1 MISQRRALETGNRSR
16 KSKGQRSGTTGAMY
30 TVRTGLVLALLF
42 SALLLVYVT
51 HASRDVVFSDYIRLV
66 NSYLPDPLKPES
78 FFTPDILTRIPL
90 TYLVRWVNVRLFSYS
105 VHFDRVLGILGL
117 FLSSVVILMYAG
129 RERTPAV
136 ILLPVLLLLF
146 SLNKWEMLLNGS
158 GYAHFLAFA
167 CFYWNF
173 LIADRIYTGT
183 EKRHDRLLMVLLPWL
198 TLLTAGPYIAV
209 YLVTMILCG
218 LWTGLREHKNTVFW
232 IVSSVLVLGLY
243 FLSNHY
249 AVYEYSGARD
259 VSFREVLT
267 QYPGFA
273 IHFFLNGFA
282 SMLLGG
288 EVLEELL
295 KGAVLG
301 YWGIYLLGAFVL
313 FSYAAAWVL
322 YVYRGYWKRT
332 LFPALLMLYGLG
344 SHAIVF
350 LSRYIFLNETYAW
363 QSRYALQYQSGI
375 LGILLVLGLYI
386 REERRAQKGLRK
398 SAFILITLLLPLT
411 FALGN
416 CYTTSREIRKMPYR
430 LASFERMESAALDP
444 EEYSDE
450 ELETVFEYHHGG
462 DRIRHALDIL
472 REHHLNVYKKYSE
485 VEIQEA
491 A

>member
-1 MISQRRALETGNRSR
+1 M
-16 KSKGQRSGTTGAMY
+16 TGAMHI
-30 TVRTGLVLALLF
+30 VRAGLVLALLF
-42 SALLLVYVT
+42 SVLLVVYVT

-66 NSYLPDPLKPES
+66 NQYLPDPLKPES
-78 FFTPDILTRIPL
+78 FLTPDILTRIPL
-90 TYLVRWVNVRLFSYS
+90 TYLVRWVNVCLFSYS

-117 FLSSVVILMYAG
+117 FLSSLVILTYVA
-129 RERTPAV
+129 REHTPAG
-136 ILLPVLLLLF
+136 ILLVVLLVLF

-167 CFYWNF
+167 CFYWSF

-183 EKRHDRLLMVLLPWL
+183 EKRHDRLLMVLLPWIS
-198 TLLTAGPYIAV
+198 LLTAGPYIAV
-209 YLVTMILCG
+209 YIITMLLCG
-218 LWTGLREHKNTVFW
+218 LWIGLREHKNTAFW
-232 IVSSVLVLGLY
+232 ILSSILVLGLY
-243 FLSNHY
+243 FLSNHF

-259 VSFREVLT
+259 VSLREVMT
-267 QYPGFA
+267 QYPGFV

-288 EVLEELL
+288 EALEELL
-295 KGAVLG
+295 KGAVIG
-301 YWGIYLLGAFVL
+301 YRSIYLIGAFVL
-313 FSYAAAWVL
+313 FCYAAAWVL

-332 LFPALLMLYGLG
+332 LFPAFLMLYGLG

-375 LGILLVLGLYI
+375 LGILLVLGLYL
-386 REERRAQKGLRK
+386 REESRVRKGLRK
-398 SAFILITLLLPLT
+398 SVLILITLLLPLT

-444 EEYSDE
+444 EDYSDE

-462 DRIRHALDIL
+462 DRIRHALGIL
-472 REHHLNVYKKYSE
+472 REHHLNIYKKYNQ